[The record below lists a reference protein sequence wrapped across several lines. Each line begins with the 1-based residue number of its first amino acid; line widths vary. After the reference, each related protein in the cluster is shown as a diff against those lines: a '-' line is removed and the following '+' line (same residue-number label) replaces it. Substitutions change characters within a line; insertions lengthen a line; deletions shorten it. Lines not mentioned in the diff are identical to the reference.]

1 MLKDKDIREPLFDF
15 FDEKFGKVRII
26 EEKQIAKSRAD
37 VMLVLEETLVGVEIK
52 SDADTYTRLARQ
64 IKDYNK
70 FFDYNYVVVGSSH
83 SKHIDEHIRE
93 YGGIIVATEDEGDIK
108 FQILREPGIN
118 KRAQKTYKM
127 KRKLSILWRP
137 ELARIQEINNMPKYK
152 QKSKD
157 FVITKIMEKVPWELL
172 HKQISEELFQRDYN
186 TIGDVIQEWKL
197 KIVAHWLFN
206 DLWKE
211 RDKIINRAIEM
222 LNATIKDENVVDYT
236 DEVKELNKKRKKYE
250 EKLSNLVE
258 LRVEGDISKEVYEE
272 KKGVF
277 KKQIE
282 YIDSELLK
290 RDVKNSAIVSNV
302 KTQIQLLTDLLEKKY
317 DVISGDIPE
326 DIVETFIDQI
336 VVHDDY
342 FEWRLRTST
351 EPVLCKV
358 EGNEKD
364 NTIIFLENDSHKVAA
379 QYRQLL
385 RTSNTLI
392 SERNIIT

>member
-1 MLKDKDIREPLFDF
+1 
-15 FDEKFGKVRII
+15 
-26 EEKQIAKSRAD
+26 
-37 VMLVLEETLVGVEIK
+37 
-52 SDADTYTRLARQ
+52 
-64 IKDYNK
+64 
-70 FFDYNYVVVGSSH
+70 
-83 SKHIDEHIRE
+83 
-93 YGGIIVATEDEGDIK
+93 
-108 FQILREPGIN
+108 
-118 KRAQKTYKM
+118 
-127 KRKLSILWRP
+127 
-137 ELARIQEINNMPKYK
+137 MPKYK

-282 YIDSELLK
+282 YIDF
-290 RDVKNSAIVSNV
+290 RAI
-302 KTQIQLLTDLLEKKY
+302 E
-317 DVISGDIPE
+317 
-326 DIVETFIDQI
+326 
-336 VVHDDY
+336 
-342 FEWRLRTST
+342 
-351 EPVLCKV
+351 
-358 EGNEKD
+358 
-364 NTIIFLENDSHKVAA
+364 A
-379 QYRQLL
+379 
-385 RTSNTLI
+385 
-392 SERNIIT
+392 